1 MEKTENLP
9 AGRGRGNS
17 GLAWLADGWD
27 FYIGMLPRL
36 IPAILAVPLLS
47 MPVYLLV
54 DRFGSIWPGYA
65 WMAAVIIPVEAGV
78 TLFYIKAARGRA
90 SLRDIF
96 YGFSIYFRA
105 LALTLIFSMML
116 LGGFMLL
123 IVPGILIMLAYSFG
137 EYALVDEDLP
147 VRDSFLRSAAITLG
161 HRTDLFPVLGL
172 VVLIEIFAPSV
183 IEIGSVKEPALAFKT
198 GFWDVTG
205 HALKNFVFVPWLN
218 CSAAVAYCRLKDR
231 ADRRRPHAPG
241 GAGEEEEDRDPPADE

>member
-1 MEKTENLP
+1 MEKPDNLP

-27 FYIGMLPRL
+27 FYTGMLPGL
-36 IPAILAVPLLS
+36 VPAILAVPVLS
-47 MPVYLLV
+47 IPVYFLA
-54 DRFGSIWPGYA
+54 DRSGSVWPGYA

-78 TLFYIKAARGRA
+78 ALFYIKSARGRA
-90 SLRDIF
+90 SLRDLF

-105 LALTLIFSMML
+105 LAFTLIFSMML

-147 VRDSFLRSAAITLG
+147 VRDCFLRSAAITEG

-172 VVLIEIFAPSV
+172 MVLIEVFAPSMLDL
-183 IEIGSVKEPALAFKT
+183 GSVKDPSLTIKT
-198 GFWDVTG
+198 GFWDVAG
-205 HALKNFVFVPWLN
+205 HALKNFVFIPWLN
-218 CSAAVAYCRLKDR
+218 CSAAIAYCRLKDR
-231 ADRRRPHAPG
+231 ADRRRPAHG
-241 GAGEEEEDRDPPADE
+241 DDGEEAEDRDPPAEE

>member
-1 MEKTENLP
+1 METAEHFP

-17 GLAWLADGWD
+17 GLAWLTDGWD
-27 FYIGMLPRL
+27 FYLGMLPRL
-36 IPAILAVPLLS
+36 LPAILAVPLLS
-47 MPVYLLV
+47 VPVYFLV

-65 WMAAVIIPVEAGV
+65 WMTAVIIPIEAGV
-78 TLFYIKAARGRA
+78 TLFYIKAARGQA

-137 EYALVDEDLP
+137 EYSLVDEDLP
-147 VRDSFLRSAAITLG
+147 VRECFLRSAAITQG

-172 VVLIEIFAPSV
+172 MVLIEIFAPSMV
-183 IEIGSVKEPALAFKT
+183 DIGSVKEPALVFKT
-198 GFWDVTG
+198 GFWDVAG

-218 CSAAVAYCRLKDR
+218 CSAAIAYCRLRDR
-231 ADRRRPHAPG
+231 ADRRRRPAHRDA
-241 GAGEEEEDRDPPADE
+241 AEEAEDREPPAEE